1 MFLPVAVYYLI
12 FAYGPMAGLIIAFK
26 DFRFKLGIF
35 GSPWIGLEHFER
47 FATNGDFW
55 RVFQNT
61 VIISALRIFVGFPM
75 PIIFALLLNEVKFKG
90 YKRVVQTIS
99 YLPHFIS
106 WVVVSGILFSFF
118 SSYGV
123 VNRVITEVF
132 HGQSIGFLSSEK
144 YFRSFILWTSVWKEV
159 GWSAIIYLAALSGVD
174 QQLYEAAKIDGA
186 NRRQQLFYITLPS
199 ISTVVSTM
207 FILSFATVLST
218 GFEQVLALINTSVMS
233 VGETIDYYIYRIGVT
248 QVNNYSYATAVGL
261 FKSVISLVL
270 VLFTNWGAKKIDEES
285 GLW

>member
-1 MFLPVAVYYLI
+1 M
-12 FAYGPMAGLIIAFK
+12 
-26 DFRFKLGIF
+26 GIF

-90 YKRVVQTIS
+90 YKRMVQTIS

-118 SSYGV
+118 LQLRRGEP
-123 VNRVITEVF
+123 RD
-132 HGQSIGFLSSEK
+132 H
-144 YFRSFILWTSVWKEV
+144 RSFSRAEYWFFILGKIFSIVYFVDVRMEGSRLVRYYLFGRPQWTQRSTV
-159 GWSAIIYLAALSGVD
+159 
-174 QQLYEAAKIDGA
+174 AKIDGA

-261 FKSVISLVL
+261 FKSLISLVL